1 MPNTIEY
8 VGKVDLKYIL
18 EKLKDEIDKGGG
30 GGTGDYNQLTN
41 LPSINNIEI
50 KGNKTL
56 QEYGGANYFK
66 GTTAEVLE
74 HYGITS
80 IDDIPEGNI
89 TTITDIEP
97 ESSDVTA
104 DEIDYIAPYK
114 DEEEVSNVK
123 EGLDYLF
130 KGEFWDVDN
139 RIHKV
144 TKEYMYY
151 KNDEYS
157 DPFYRKSSIYI
168 RSRSNNVLCK
178 QTNTRSP
185 GQVGTQIAP
194 SYKRDNGY
202 MDKSGHYYIG
212 EFTIYRFDLPESNKY
227 YTFYTLAGTDDLII
241 YLDMPLSMEIN
252 NKQDASTA
260 ITTDNISQQSVAHA
274 TTADSATTATR
285 TDYASILGSDE
296 VLQDQAK
303 VRYHLGTPR
312 DNYGA
317 TFFQQDIDNLCV
329 NVGIDGAGAV
339 GVNKAKTAD
348 SATTANAVNTAN
360 GSGIWQDAEG
370 GNLQLISPNGNHMQ
384 MDMHNNDSIRIY
396 SGTPTAEVEG
406 VISWSKNT
414 LLNLDTV
421 ITTGTTAG
429 KGSATQ
435 PVYFNAN
442 GVPVACTYS
451 LEKSVPSDAKF
462 TDTTYTSQ
470 SASSGS
476 STVSLCTRG
485 EKYTWNNKA
494 DKAGS
499 TSQDFS
505 CKTLTV
511 GSTTI
516 NIKYG
521 NYTGCI
527 SQQGNQHTQIKPA
540 SGENYTFNFGVANNS
555 SSSDKAWSFYPST
568 SDIVLGTASLRW
580 GQIYSTK
587 STIATSDR
595 EEKKNITIIDKAK
608 EFIMKLKPV
617 SYMFNNATAD
627 RHHYGF
633 IAQDV
638 EEAMNELD
646 MTSIDFGGLCKD
658 LKEGSD
664 DEYIYGLR
672 YEEFIAP
679 LVATVQQ
686 QQKEIDELKSAIE
699 ELKTK

>member
-8 VGKVDLKYIL
+8 VGKVDLKHIL

-30 GGTGDYNQLTN
+30 GTSDYEQLTN
-41 LPSINNIEI
+41 LPSINDVEI

-157 DPFYRKSSIYI
+157 DPFYKKSSIYI

-178 QTNTRSP
+178 QTNTRFP

-241 YLDMPLSMEIN
+241 YLDMPLTMEID
-252 NKQDASTA
+252 NKQNASTA

-274 TTADSATTATR
+274 TTADSADADGAGNNIVDTYATKNELSSKQDANTAITTSNIGNQTVFRAVR
-285 TDYASILGSDE
+285 LGGAESQNELVARSYA
-296 VLQDQAK
+296 
-303 VRYHLGTPR
+303 GTPIEG
-312 DNYGA
+312 YSS
-317 TFFQQDIDNLCV
+317 TFFQQDLTNNCV
-329 NVGIDGAGAV
+329 NIGINGAGAV
-339 GVNKAKTAD
+339 GVNRAKNAARAD
-348 SATTANAVNTAN
+348 YATSAGNADTVDGLHRSSFGNSLAVN
-360 GSGIWQDAEG
+360 
-370 GNLQLISPNGNHMQ
+370 
-384 MDMHNNDSIRIY
+384 
-396 SGTPTAEVEG
+396 GTSV
-406 VISWSKNT
+406 SLKNSDGT
-414 LLNLDTV
+414 VLNT
-421 ITTGTTAG
+421 ITT
-429 KGSATQ
+429 Q
-435 PVYFNAN
+435 
-442 GVPVACTYS
+442 
-451 LEKSVPSDAKF
+451 
-462 TDTTYTSQ
+462 DTTYSSQ

-499 TSQDFS
+499 TSQNFS
-505 CKTLTV
+505 CNSLYTKGHILTEDKV
-511 GSTTI
+511 NWMVFRSDKGCACRNYANSAYSPITASGFQQQSSRRYKENIENMTDEFAKKLLELRPVKYDYI
-516 NIKYG
+516 NKEDGVNKYG
-521 NYTGCI
+521 LI
-527 SQQGNQHTQIKPA
+527 A
-540 SGENYTFNFGVANNS
+540 EEVAEIE
-555 SSSDKAWSFYPST
+555 T
-568 SDIVLGTASLRW
+568 H
-580 GQIYSTK
+580 
-587 STIATSDR
+587 
-595 EEKKNITIIDKAK
+595 
-608 EFIMKLKPV
+608 PV
-617 SYMFNNATAD
+617 SYRN
-627 RHHYGF
+627 G
-633 IAQDV
+633 IA
-638 EEAMNELD
+638 EGLD
-646 MTSIDFGGLCKD
+646 YSSFVPQLIKMIQ
-658 LKEGSD
+658 
-664 DEYIYGLR
+664 I
-672 YEEFIAP
+672 
-679 LVATVQQ
+679 